1 MIQLSREYTKSL
13 AELVSRYRYDIFFDN
28 LDEQLNLPKY
38 RENGNVK
45 RIGKSWLKNA
55 ARTSRFQDNQEW
67 RFLSHNLVVFNV
79 LNFFVYLV
87 FT

>member
-45 RIGKSWLKNA
+45 RIGKSWLKKK
-55 ARTSRFQDNQEW
+55 QQEP
-67 RFLSHNLVVFNV
+67 RGFKIIKSDAFYHIILSS
-79 LNFFVYLV
+79 
-87 FT
+87 